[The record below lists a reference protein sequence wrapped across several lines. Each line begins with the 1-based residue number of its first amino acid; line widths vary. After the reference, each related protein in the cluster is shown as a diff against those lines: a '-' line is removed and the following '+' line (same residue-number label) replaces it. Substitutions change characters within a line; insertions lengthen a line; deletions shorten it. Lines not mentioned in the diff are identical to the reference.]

1 MLLLTR
7 THARVHTPQEFHGQL
22 PFWDALLAADD
33 VNKRENEEPPFSA
46 PPHVATA
53 GRLSSGGRGVAQVPN
68 PNPEAEAEL
77 DETERG
83 QRALR
88 AVVDRVRATARLK
101 TPVGLARSALRH
113 ALHDGEL

>member
-1 MLLLTR
+1 M
-7 THARVHTPQEFHGQL
+7 
-22 PFWDALLAADD
+22 
-33 VNKRENEEPPFSA
+33 
-46 PPHVATA
+46 
-53 GRLSSGGRGVAQVPN
+53 GRPSGGGRGVAQVPN

-88 AVVDRVRATARLK
+88 AVVDRVRVTARLK